1 MKKGKASW
9 VIILVLSGVGLG
21 VVWFVSQRQNRLEE
35 IRVRE
40 ETRMVD
46 EAQAAV
52 EKFFREEKQEADD
65 NQGAPVKYNKE
76 LTSDRNAMIDKFGVL
91 QSITGHGY
99 LRPAWNIQGY
109 HYLTAHRTA
118 NFSKGAIPLKIYVT
132 EGRVTAPGKAV
143 VFVRPW
149 IEYDTVNH
157 MSIFVSHP
165 DLVQP

>member
-1 MKKGKASW
+1 MKKGKAVWAS
-9 VIILVLSGVGLG
+9 ILILSGVGFAVL
-21 VVWFVSQRQNRLEE
+21 WFVLQRHYRLEE
-35 IRVRE
+35 TRIRE

-52 EKFFREEKQEADD
+52 EKIFREEKQEADD

-76 LTSDRNAMIDKFGVL
+76 VTSNRNAIVEKFGVL
-91 QSITGHGY
+91 QSITGNGY
-99 LRPAWNIQGY
+99 LHPAWNIQGY

-143 VFVRPW
+143 VYVRPW
-149 IEYDTVNH
+149 IEYDTANH